1 MAEQLAVIEL
11 PKELQEIQSL
21 NLGLSKDKAE
31 EHLSAF
37 APFVTTLTELKMKT
51 ETINFGDP
59 SEADSKIA
67 REVRLSLAK
76 NRTASEKEKDAR
88 KKNLLTEGNLI
99 QAAYNVVANASKMIE
114 ESLSNVEKYQEL
126 KEKQRIA
133 EVAAKRAEELSQYDV
148 AAPEGIGAMSDNIYA
163 SFLMGCKKTYE
174 DKKEAEKLQK
184 EAEERVEVQN
194 KLREQRASSIR
205 PLWGFMNDDELEL
218 NLGEMSEEQFKSL
231 SEVLE
236 QRNAD
241 HQAEQKR
248 LADEL
253 EAERKAA
260 AEAKEKAD
268 KERKEAEDKAR
279 AEHEAQEAELAK
291 ARKEKEE
298 AEAELKRKE
307 AQEAKEKAEAEAKA
321 KEEEKARKAAER
333 KAKNAPDADK
343 LKSLLQTMNSIES
356 PVLKTDEAKELYAEF
371 AKQWGLVYAQ
381 FMTKIELL

>member
-51 ETINFGDP
+51 ESINFGDP
-59 SEADSKIA
+59 SETDSKLA

-184 EAEERVEVQN
+184 EAEERVEAQN
-194 KLREQRASSIR
+194 KLREERARTIR
-205 PLWGFMNDDELEL
+205 PLWSFMNDDELEL
-218 NLGEMSEEQFKSL
+218 NLGEMSEEQFKAL

-253 EAERKAA
+253 A
-260 AEAKEKAD
+260 AEKKRAEKA
-268 KERKEAEDKAR
+268 K
-279 AEHEAQEAELAK
+279 AK
-291 ARKEKEE
+291 ADAEAAEQQKELDRIRKEKEE

-343 LKSLLQTMNSIES
+343 LKSLLLTMNSVES
-356 PVLKTDEAKELYAEF
+356 PVLKTDEAKELYTEF
-371 AKQWGLVYAQ
+371 AKQWGAVYAQ